1 MSEQREFGSYQSLLT
16 LPLGVNHPDTPAMM
30 VLSYILGESQLS
42 SRLAQEL
49 REKNAL
55 VYGFSSGLSLSEFE
69 ESGALSISAQY
80 SAGKSTQ
87 VSQAVHK
94 VFQDLQRDGVSLQ
107 EVEAAKADILK
118 KRVTALEDERTIHR
132 MLVPQLEQGRDLRYR
147 ERRDQ
152 ALAKLTKA
160 DVDAVIQKYL
170 RLEHL
175 LEVAA
180 DQYGQA
186 NLEVLPLKPY
196 SK

>member
-1 MSEQREFGSYQSLLT
+1 
-16 LPLGVNHPDTPAMM
+16 
-30 VLSYILGESQLS
+30 
-42 SRLAQEL
+42 
-49 REKNAL
+49 
-55 VYGFSSGLSLSEFE
+55 
-69 ESGALSISAQY
+69 
-80 SAGKSTQ
+80 
-87 VSQAVHK
+87 
-94 VFQDLQRDGVSLQ
+94 
-107 EVEAAKADILK
+107 
-118 KRVTALEDERTIHR
+118 

-152 ALAKLTKA
+152 AVAKLSKA

-186 NLEVLPLKPY
+186 NVEVLPLKPQ